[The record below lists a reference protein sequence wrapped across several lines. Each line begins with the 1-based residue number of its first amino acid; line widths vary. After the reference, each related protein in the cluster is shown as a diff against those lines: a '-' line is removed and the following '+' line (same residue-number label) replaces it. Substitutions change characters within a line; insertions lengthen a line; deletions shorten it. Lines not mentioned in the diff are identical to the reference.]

1 VPTACSSDGVRV
13 EIGANFTKPNYYYVF
28 ECRNVSQYSI
38 HLVPVAC
45 KQQDKTIQ
53 PGESYVFQSFWFT
66 CVQKAPGVLQLQ
78 ASGCVTETGEKVT
91 ANNTYKTKDF
101 VYNCF
106 TKADGSVYTHP
117 QACIFDG
124 KEYQPEQ
131 EAISESKSCWYQC
144 QRTPDGM
151 RLQLMGCLEGSKKY
165 QVGERIIFGDYVY
178 QCIRNAADQS
188 VTREPVGCV
197 EGGNGSQVGNGTQVE
212 RKFGERWTEGATN
225 PKYVYECK
233 GDSKSVFKTPVQC
246 VYEGP
251 EGRGQLDGGC
261 MRRFGTTVMQCYRGE
276 ANSVYGNLITDA
288 PADFEDRSKPAGL
301 KVC

>member
-1 VPTACSSDGVRV
+1 MIFSYFCFIFFFSLALAQEPLSCTQEGQETQLAAGYFLCKGGVYVPTACSSDGVRV

-117 QACIFDG
+117 QVLQFLFKIAFAIFF
-124 KEYQPEQ
+124 K
-131 EAISESKSCWYQC
+131 
-144 QRTPDGM
+144 
-151 RLQLMGCLEGSKKY
+151 LQDA
-165 QVGERIIFGDYVY
+165 IFGKLHL
-178 QCIRNAADQS
+178 Q
-188 VTREPVGCV
+188 
-197 EGGNGSQVGNGTQVE
+197 
-212 RKFGERWTEGATN
+212 F
-225 PKYVYECK
+225 
-233 GDSKSVFKTPVQC
+233 F
-246 VYEGP
+246 
-251 EGRGQLDGGC
+251 
-261 MRRFGTTVMQCYRGE
+261 
-276 ANSVYGNLITDA
+276 
-288 PADFEDRSKPAGL
+288 
-301 KVC
+301 